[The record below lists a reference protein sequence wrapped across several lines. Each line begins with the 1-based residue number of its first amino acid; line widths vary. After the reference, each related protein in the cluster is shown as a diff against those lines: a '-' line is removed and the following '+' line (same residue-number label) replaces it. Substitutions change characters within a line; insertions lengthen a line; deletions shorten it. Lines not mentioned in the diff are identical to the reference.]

1 MLDAEQ
7 RALTF
12 YQWLPQETAEDENG
26 VVTLGKR
33 GDPLLEIRVFTAK
46 QWDAQKGGGYFE
58 LLDNDNQVDA
68 ARLLESGSM
77 VTDGGV
83 ELPLS
88 MTEEDVKNSFGLLSQ
103 D

>member
-1 MLDAEQ
+1 MRTGGNAWQ
-7 RALTF
+7 A
-12 YQWLPQETAEDENG
+12 
-26 VVTLGKR
+26 R
-33 GDPLLEIRVFTAK
+33 GSAAGNPVFTAK

-58 LLDNDNQVDA
+58 LLDNDNQVYA